1 MGLFQNTIKA
11 KKVHPVAITP
21 SLLINKTD
29 SFGVLVV
36 YQKRLAQD
44 VFHSADRKSLE
55 WLLYKCHFLVV
66 INSSYRFHS
75 CHDKLVRDCY
85 NLLVLSQRREI
96 WHNYRL
102 AIKRQILNCLI
113 IKGIC
118 INYPIYIKII
128 TFYWYSTSALPD
140 HIAPTIW
147 RSCVE
152 TIKNSRI

>member
-55 WLLYKCHFLVV
+55 
-66 INSSYRFHS
+66 
-75 CHDKLVRDCY
+75 
-85 NLLVLSQRREI
+85 
-96 WHNYRL
+96 
-102 AIKRQILNCLI
+102 
-113 IKGIC
+113 
-118 INYPIYIKII
+118 
-128 TFYWYSTSALPD
+128 
-140 HIAPTIW
+140 
-147 RSCVE
+147 
-152 TIKNSRI
+152 